1 MKPAMFL
8 RLDGLGD
15 SLLVNTIAFHYAREN
30 SCRVFVGTTYPEL
43 YRGTP
48 GVTTLP
54 TKSPGIAIQMAK
66 FLCRIGVVDSLVYLS
81 YQPSG
86 PDAEMRPL
94 PSHVLSVLAAKV
106 GLQNAPTR
114 PVLFL
119 SQEELESG
127 ALPES
132 GKPWI
137 AMQSTGITEMTSNKN
152 WFLERFEALAQQL
165 RKRFRIVQLG
175 LRGDPPLECDLDLR
189 NRTTPRQ
196 AAVTLVSCR
205 AVICQEGYLM
215 HAATAV
221 GTPAVVI
228 FGGFISPM
236 ESGYDVNEN
245 LFTKLSCSPCWLRSN
260 CPYDKECMRRI
271 STEDVLTALEKLL
284 ARHEFEPAGSTR

>member
-8 RLDGLGD
+8 RFDGVGD
-15 SLLVNTIAFHYAREN
+15 SLLTNTIAFHYAREN
-30 SCRVFVGTTYPEL
+30 SRRVFVATTYPEL

-66 FLCRIGVVDSLVYLS
+66 FLHRIGVVDSLVYLS

-86 PDAEMRPL
+86 PDAKMRPL
-94 PSHVLSVLAAKV
+94 PGHILSVLAAKV
-106 GLQNAPTR
+106 GLQKAPTY

-119 SQEELESG
+119 SQQELELG
-127 ALPES
+127 ALPQT

-137 AMQSTGITEMTSNKN
+137 AMQSTGITAMTSNKN
-152 WFLERFEALAQQL
+152 WFPERFEALARQV

-175 LRGDPPLECDLDLR
+175 LRGDPPLESDLDLR

-196 AAVTLVSCR
+196 AAVTLASCR

-236 ESGYDVNEN
+236 ESGYAVNEN
-245 LFTKLSCSPCWLRSN
+245 LFTELSCSPCWLRTD

-284 ARHEFEPAGSTR
+284 ASRKSEPTGSPP